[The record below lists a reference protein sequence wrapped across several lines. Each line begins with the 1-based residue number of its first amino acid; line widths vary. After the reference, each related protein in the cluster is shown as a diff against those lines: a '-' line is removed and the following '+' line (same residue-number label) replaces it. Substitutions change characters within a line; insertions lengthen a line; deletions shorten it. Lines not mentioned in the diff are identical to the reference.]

1 MIEITLDDREL
12 RDALERLARRVADT
26 GPAMH
31 DIGQTLMEHAR
42 RRFATSTGPDGQAWA
57 PNAPTTI
64 AAYLGR
70 YGGSYKKDG
79 SLSKRGA
86 ARAAG
91 KKPLIGESKQLRNI
105 HYAAGRDW
113 AEVGSSRI
121 YAAIH
126 QFGGKAG
133 RGKKVAIPVRP
144 FLPITQ
150 DGQWLGTQDRDAI
163 LDILADY
170 LADAGR

>member
-1 MIEITLDDREL
+1 MIQITLDDREIKE
-12 RDALERLARRVADT
+12 ALERLRSRVADT

-31 DIGQTLMEHAR
+31 DIGQTLMARAR
-42 RRFATSTGPDGQAWA
+42 RRFETSTGPDGRAWE
-57 PNAPTTI
+57 PNAPATI

-79 SLSKRGA
+79 SLSKKGA

-91 KKPLIGESKQLRNI
+91 KKPLIGESKQLQNI

-113 AEVGSSRI
+113 AEVGSSRL

-126 QFGGKAG
+126 QFGGTAG
-133 RGKKVAIPVRP
+133 RGRRVTIPARP
-144 FLPITQ
+144 FLPVMAVVLTPA
-150 DGQWLGTQDRDAI
+150 RK
-163 LDILADY
+163 
-170 LADAGR
+170 R

>member
-1 MIEITLDDREL
+1 MIEITIDDREV
-12 RDALERLARRVADT
+12 RQALERLRSRVQDT

-31 DIGQTLMEHAR
+31 DIGQTLMANAR
-42 RRFATSTGPDGQAWA
+42 RRFATSTGPDGQAWR
-57 PNAPTTI
+57 PNAPATI

-79 SLSKRGA
+79 SLSKKGA

-91 KKPLIGESKQLRNI
+91 KKPLIGESKQLQAI

-126 QFGGKAG
+126 QFGGQAG
-133 RGKKVAIPVRP
+133 RGKRVTIPARP
-144 FLPITQ
+144 FLPV
-150 DGQWLGTQDRDAI
+150 DESGQWIGTEDRSAI
-163 LDILADY
+163 LDILSRWIE
-170 LADAGR
+170 GRPL